1 MLKDFFLQHM
11 FGCQENKNN
20 NNNGK
25 EKERKAKDVFIIC
38 SKKQFFLFMRTKKK
52 QPKNMFVNQ
61 KIENNFL

>member
-1 MLKDFFLQHM
+1 M
-11 FGCQENKNN
+11 FGCQENKNK

-38 SKKQFFLFMRTKKK
+38 SEKQFFCLWEQKKKK
-52 QPKNMFVNQ
+52 QPKNMFDNQ